1 MSVNHS
7 RKNDV
12 LLFIIGWIVVA
23 AALLPYLILGEN
35 MAVLYQDQL
44 DGEVLGY
51 MLHAKYLFTGID
63 QYPELMNGI
72 PANGLFPP
80 APLLIL
86 LYKILPPSAAFVC
99 NQIFCMLIAYVGMY
113 LCLNKV
119 LENSVIAVFCAILF
133 AYLPLLSVYGLCQYG
148 QPLLF
153 FAFYLL
159 YKDKQK
165 VLALGIVALYGF
177 MSSLVLVGYAVLG
190 FGGLYLLW
198 LVWKHKIQEHK
209 WLFAGWGT
217 LLCSY
222 LLVNYKLL
230 FQIFGIGEQKV
241 SHKEIVVRYGQNVIE
256 SFKTIFCRGTV
267 HTPTH
272 QQFIVIFSMIIL
284 LSGAFAY
291 KQLQARARIVFRLLT
306 AGMCFNLFC
315 AMFYAFYQSSLIAE
329 LRNQLGG
336 IVKEFQLDR
345 IYWLTVPI
353 WYLLL
358 GFDLY
363 LTWEWVQS
371 YRNAGKKIRMAV
383 TMVCLSVMVCL
394 SAATVYYY
402 SDFNK
407 NLHRMRLGEAYDKT
421 TWNDFYAPEIFSQI
435 DDFIGLDKASY
446 RTLSFGIYPAA
457 PLYNGFYC
465 LDGYSNN
472 YDLSYLYAFRN
483 IIKDELEKDDSLQKY
498 YDEWGCRCYVLSAEL
513 GIDHYMIGKD
523 SISLKTGLALDVD
536 AARELGARYLF
547 SAVKIPNS
555 QELGITLLRENPFE
569 TPDSYY
575 AIYLYGL

>member
-363 LTWEWVQS
+363 LTGSGFNPTVTQ
-371 YRNAGKKIRMAV
+371 GKKFAWLSQWC
-383 TMVCLSVMVCL
+383 VCL
-394 SAATVYYY
+394 
-402 SDFNK
+402 
-407 NLHRMRLGEAYDKT
+407 
-421 TWNDFYAPEIFSQI
+421 
-435 DDFIGLDKASY
+435 
-446 RTLSFGIYPAA
+446 
-457 PLYNGFYC
+457 
-465 LDGYSNN
+465 
-472 YDLSYLYAFRN
+472 
-483 IIKDELEKDDSLQKY
+483 
-498 YDEWGCRCYVLSAEL
+498 
-513 GIDHYMIGKD
+513 
-523 SISLKTGLALDVD
+523 
-536 AARELGARYLF
+536 
-547 SAVKIPNS
+547 
-555 QELGITLLRENPFE
+555 
-569 TPDSYY
+569 
-575 AIYLYGL
+575 